1 MLPNEMHFVYTK
13 VSLWQTAEPQSVMTT
28 EKEVV
33 APHTIKAKSTSARN
47 IFTKTNAAAGSTMS
61 FVSSDQL
68 LRTRN
73 QLKNQ
78 QV

>member
-1 MLPNEMHFVYTK
+1 ML
-13 VSLWQTAEPQSVMTT
+13 TT

-33 APHTIKAKSTSARN
+33 QPQTTKAKSISARN
-47 IFTKTNAAAGSTMS
+47 IFSKTNAVAGATLNY
-61 FVSSDQL
+61 VSSDQL